1 MTIKTA
7 ARKDEIQLVISD
19 VVMPRKSG
27 KEACDEIRL
36 MSDTTKFIFVSG
48 HTYSLIEREG
58 ELGADAEV
66 IMKPIMPFELLRRI
80 SELMK

>member
-7 ARKDEIQLVISD
+7 ARKNDIQLVIAD

-27 KEACDEIRL
+27 KVACDEIKQ

-66 IMKPIMPFELLRRI
+66 IMKPIMPFELLKRI
-80 SELMK
+80 RDVMN